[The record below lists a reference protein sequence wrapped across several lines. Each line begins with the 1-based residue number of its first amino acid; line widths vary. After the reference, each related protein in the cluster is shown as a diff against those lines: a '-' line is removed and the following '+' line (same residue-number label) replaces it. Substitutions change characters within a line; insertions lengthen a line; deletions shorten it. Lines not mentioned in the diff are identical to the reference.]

1 MKLKIYILVG
11 VLLIVAGFIINSPN
25 FVSFFEIQN
34 STPFLTPA
42 QVAQIEKENN
52 NSKKPTIF
60 GIPTFISIPSVN
72 IADNVDPGVY
82 NPKTQTWSSSLTD
95 AEYATITPPANN
107 LSGNTFIYGHN
118 RWAVFY
124 KLLRINIG
132 DEAIVTTTNNHT
144 FTYKL
149 VAEKITQ
156 PNDLSLFKYKGPPI
170 LTLQTCSGEF
180 YQNRQFFIFNLVNAA

>member
-1 MKLKIYILVG
+1 MKLKIYVLIG

-25 FVSFFEIQN
+25 FVNFFEAEN

-42 QVAQIEKENN
+42 QVTQIEKEKNS
-52 NSKKPTIF
+52 SKKPTIS
-60 GIPTFISIPSVN
+60 GIPTYLTIPSVN
-72 IADNVDPGVY
+72 IAVNVDPGVY
-82 NPKTQTWSSSLTD
+82 YPKTQTWSLSLTD

-124 KLLRINIG
+124 KLLKINIG
-132 DEAIVTTTNNHT
+132 DEAIVNTANGHT

-149 VAEKITQ
+149 VAEKVTQ

-170 LTLQTCSGEF
+170 LTLQTCSGDF
-180 YQNRQFFIFNLVNAA
+180 YQNRQFFIFNLVSAT